1 MKTIPHI
8 SRSLRMGLSPLHQ
21 AFQRL
26 SRRDQLALVILLT
39 FLLLML
45 LGMGGVS
52 LHQNA
57 NHAQKNYDT
66 TMSEVFWLRS
76 QAGNIKPPQAQNIT
90 SPEMIKQIVTQSGI
104 NEAQVTENA
113 DGVQLVFQHSQPSVV
128 SNIFNQLTQQGITI
142 SQLQI
147 YQATPEQ
154 FAVQAVVLLK

>member
-1 MKTIPHI
+1 
-8 SRSLRMGLSPLHQ
+8 
-21 AFQRL
+21 
-26 SRRDQLALVILLT
+26 
-39 FLLLML
+39 
-45 LGMGGVS
+45 
-52 LHQNA
+52 
-57 NHAQKNYDT
+57 
-66 TMSEVFWLRS
+66 MSEVFWLRS

-90 SPEMIKQIVTQSGI
+90 SPEMIKQILTQSGI